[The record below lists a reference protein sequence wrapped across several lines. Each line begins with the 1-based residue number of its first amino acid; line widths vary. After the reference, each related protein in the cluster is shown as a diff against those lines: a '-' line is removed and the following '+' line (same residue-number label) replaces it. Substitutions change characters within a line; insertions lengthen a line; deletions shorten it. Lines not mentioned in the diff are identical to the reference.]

1 MSQSEERTAASK
13 KNFNYALVNSQTSDM
28 NPEFRQV
35 GRCSRPSHLAPT
47 SLPIAQSGGAPRV

>member
-35 GRCSRPSHLAPT
+35 GRCSRPSHLA
-47 SLPIAQSGGAPRV
+47 LPIAQSGGAPRV